1 MIWALEPFKKREI
14 VFSIYRKLDL
24 FPASFLHFMR
34 NPARFVNFN
43 PFWRRQ
49 FAARFIKQSRAED
62 L

>member
-34 NPARFVNFN
+34 NSARFVNFN
-43 PFWRRQ
+43 PF
-49 FAARFIKQSRAED
+49 
-62 L
+62 